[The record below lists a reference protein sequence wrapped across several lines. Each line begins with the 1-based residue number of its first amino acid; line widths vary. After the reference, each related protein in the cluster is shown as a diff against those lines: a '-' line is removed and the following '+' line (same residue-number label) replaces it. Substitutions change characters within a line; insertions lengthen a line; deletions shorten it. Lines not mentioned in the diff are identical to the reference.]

1 MAAQNVKVHCARQE
15 ETCVLPKKVFVFL
28 KCDFKKT
35 VLKKFF
41 PGKGSVAAA
50 FMAFLP
56 LRLLLAKSP
65 PPPFSFLA
73 VRSDL

>member
-1 MAAQNVKVHCARQE
+1 MVAQNVKVHCAPQE
-15 ETCVLPKKVFVFL
+15 ETHMRFTQKVTR
-28 KCDFKKT
+28 KKT
-35 VLKKFF
+35 FSEKFF

-56 LRLLLAKSP
+56 LRLLLTKSP